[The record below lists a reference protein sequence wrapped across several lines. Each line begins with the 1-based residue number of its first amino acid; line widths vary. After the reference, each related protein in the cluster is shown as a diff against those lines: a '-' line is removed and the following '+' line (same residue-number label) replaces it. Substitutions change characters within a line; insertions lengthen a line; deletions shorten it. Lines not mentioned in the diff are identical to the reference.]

1 MIWSSP
7 APQFGQWCMSMSAH
21 RGWRAVASRGIAPRR
36 VSSQVAAFEEGVE
49 SFGDESRQRGPS
61 ASLDVGDEAGRVL
74 LQRRAIDAKP
84 QTRPK
89 PH

>member
-21 RGWRAVASRGIAPRR
+21 RGWRAVAACGIAPRR